1 MSVRAVVLSLGAL
14 VLAAC
19 SMPTTVESELFPDV
33 EIECGGESGLSADGC
48 LTWAEQMISAAPP
61 RAAGGEDISV
71 TKVVLTF
78 RTGNSRCAADY
89 LDKEG
94 RLMTTMSTR
103 CPAP

>member
-14 VLAAC
+14 MLAAC

-33 EIECGGESGLSADGC
+33 EIECGGDSGLSADGC

-61 RAAGGEDISV
+61 RAAGGGDISV

-89 LDKEG
+89 FAEDG

>member
-1 MSVRAVVLSLGAL
+1 
-14 VLAAC
+14 
-19 SMPTTVESELFPDV
+19 MPTTVESELFPDV

-61 RAAGGEDISV
+61 RAAGGEDVSF
-71 TKVVLTF
+71 TKVILTF

-89 LDKEG
+89 FAEDG